1 MPRDDERPYGID
13 DLVAHEKGQM
23 RFVLLIMVL
32 AMIYFAGQ
40 RVIGPDTAGPDTG
53 PDTAPETAPDPG
65 AAPVRSGS

>member
-40 RVIGPDTAGPDTG
+40 RFVGSAAPPPTPD
-53 PDTAPETAPDPG
+53 
-65 AAPVRSGS
+65 AAPVTSR

>member
-23 RFVLLIMVL
+23 RLVLLVMIL

-40 RVIGPDTAGPDTG
+40 RLAGPARE
-53 PDTAPETAPDPG
+53 PAAPG
-65 AAPVRSGS
+65 AAPVGSGS

>member
-40 RVIGPDTAGPDTG
+40 RVFGPEIGPDPGP
-53 PDTAPETAPDPG
+53 EIAPDPG
-65 AAPVRSGS
+65 AAPVTSGS